1 MLEEARFRE
10 LIARVRTGDDL
21 AATELV
27 QHYEPEIRRIA
38 RVRLSG
44 SSMGR
49 LLDSMDICQSVMANF
64 FLRVAGGQFDLE
76 SPQQMLKLLVTMACN
91 KVTDQA
97 RRQKAQRR
105 SEQKARN
112 VDPEVM
118 EAVADQAQ
126 SPSQVVEQREL
137 LQAARAQLKPDELF
151 LMEQRGLGREWA
163 DIARETGE
171 SPEALRKRLARALD
185 RVGKVLGLEEVD
197 AD

>member
-1 MLEEARFRE
+1 MLEEVRFRE
-10 LIARVRTGDDL
+10 LIGKVRAGDDQ
-21 AATELV
+21 AAAELV
-27 QHYEPEIRRIA
+27 RHYEPEIRRIA

-44 SSMGR
+44 SQMGR

-64 FLRVAGGQFDLE
+64 FVRVAGGQFDLD

-97 RRQKAQRR
+97 RRQRAQRR

-112 VDPEVM
+112 VDQEVI

-137 LQAARAQLKPDELF
+137 LQAARARLTPDELF
-151 LMEQRGLGREWA
+151 LAEQRGQGKEWA
-163 DIARETGE
+163 EIAREAGA

-185 RVGKVLGLEEVD
+185 RVGKTLGLEKVD
-197 AD
+197 ED

>member
-1 MLEEARFRE
+1 MLEEADFRD
-10 LIARVRTGDDL
+10 LIQKVRAGDERAAADL
-21 AATELV
+21 I

-44 SSMGR
+44 SHMGR

-64 FLRVAGGQFDLE
+64 FVRVAGGQFDLD

-112 VDPEVM
+112 VEPEVM
-118 EAVADQAQ
+118 NAVADQAQ
-126 SPSQVVEQREL
+126 SPSQVAEQREL
-137 LQAARAQLKPDELF
+137 LQAARAQLTPEELF
-151 LMEQRGLGREWA
+151 LVEERSQGKEWA
-163 DIARETGE
+163 EIAAATGD

-185 RVGKVLGLEEVD
+185 RVGKKLGLEEVD
-197 AD
+197 EE